1 MARKSPWQEF
11 TENFQ
16 SVYGTFKKLGKD
28 IETARIMDDKKFTG
42 EGGLGFGLED
52 DELEE
57 ARYKALGDIYTKY
70 GDADKGLAI
79 RQQLANLEEKKR
91 ANDLQAAIFDNQ
103 VNIQGNLAELL
114 KKSQIKDT
122 DASANLKGTQ
132 REQINFNIGVA
143 KQKLPYELE
152 ALQLANTGQR
162 YDNTGKGLSN
172 TGQELLNQKTQ
183 LDLNTLRDVEA
194 ARNAE
199 KQILTNASDPNW
211 WATQEGFE
219 LGKDGKLTREPT
231 EKERN
236 EAIMKMLNSNPN
248 ITLKRRLE
256 MDAALGKHG
265 ITKLQNKALEV
276 VAEGKLF
283 AQKNLDELIKWYD
296 GVDDGDAT
304 SLRKDVAED
313 GSVKLFRVS
322 PEGET
327 LYLQGRSENEINAQI
342 MAQLNDPIKGVE
354 LAGAILDQ
362 EKTRQ
367 TMEIDG
373 KTFEITKET
382 AEFQNKLTE
391 SNITLNEIRGQV
403 AKGNLDVNVER
414 LALEESRLAFD
425 KLTTKKKLEIEAQK
439 VKIQQQTADAGT
451 LRAETDADLAASQKL
466 MNMARQE
473 LTGFQIDQIKATTEK
488 VKAETAGLTGG
499 VNFRDVSK
507 AFLILKTSTD
517 YLTAPRKKQEAM
529 ETVFWSSF
537 PTLVD
542 DTETN
547 MPNTKIK
554 SIKRVK

>member
-11 TENFQ
+11 AENFQ
-16 SVYGTFKKLGKD
+16 SVYGTFQKVGKD
-28 IETARIMDDKKFTG
+28 IETARLMDDEKFTAK
-42 EGGLGFGLED
+42 GGLGFGLEGD
-52 DELEE
+52 ALET

-70 GDADKGLAI
+70 GDADKGLAV

-91 ANDLQAAIFDNQ
+91 SNELNRRILENQ
-103 VNIQGNLAELL
+103 VDIQGRLA
-114 KKSQIKDT
+114 KKMLES
-122 DASANLKGTQ
+122 
-132 REQINFNIGVA
+132 NI
-143 KQKLPYELE
+143 E
-152 ALQLANTGQR
+152 
-162 YDNTGKGLSN
+162 GKGLSN
-172 TGQELLNQKTQ
+172 RGQELLNQKTQ
-183 LDLNTLRDVEA
+183 FDINTLSDVEA

-199 KQILTNASDPNW
+199 RKILENASNPNW

-219 LGKDGKLTREPT
+219 LDKDGKLTREPT

-236 EAIMKMLNSNPN
+236 EVIIKMLNSNPN
-248 ITLKRRLE
+248 INLNRRLE
-256 MDAALGKHG
+256 LDAALSKHG

-304 SLRKDVAED
+304 SLKRVDAED

-362 EKTRQ
+362 EKTRF
-367 TMEIDG
+367 TIELEG
-373 KTFEITKET
+373 KKFEVNKET
-382 AEFQNKLTE
+382 AEFQNRLTE
-391 SNITLNEIRGQV
+391 SSITLNEIRGQV
-403 AKGNLDVNVER
+403 AEGNLDVNVER
-414 LALEESRLAFD
+414 LALEESKLAFD
-425 KLTTKKKLEIEAQK
+425 QQKAKKDQEIAQ
-439 VKIQQQTADAGT
+439 QRADAGT
-451 LRAETDADLAASQKL
+451 LTAETNADLAASQKL

-473 LTGFQIDQIKATTEK
+473 LTGFQIEQIKATTDK
-488 VKAETAGLTGG
+488 VKAETAGLSGG

-507 AFLILKTSTD
+507 AFLILKTSTE
-517 YLTAPRKKQEAM
+517 YLTANRKTQESM

-542 DTETN
+542 DTETT
-547 MPNTKIK
+547 MPNKKIK